1 MLICCME
8 GCEFNNSIS
17 NDEHVRCWLCD
28 EYAHAKCAGI
38 TDSVV
43 EMIEGRTGL
52 KWTCETCR
60 VVKSQMGRF
69 MKQTRT
75 EITELFREVRAVY
88 EKLAK
93 LESHITSR
101 KIQILTIRL
110 FNRLI
115 YLFYYLIVDPQKQTS
130 SVDRDSSSSPLHTF
144 EDTNDDKEVKDAD
157 SPIVQHNSTNMQIA
171 KIWHHNAAP
180 VVLPLHTNPVILK
193 AVPPMKAVFVS
204 RLVTSTTE
212 DALKYY
218 IVAKLSYP
226 NPDDIIVRK
235 IYNKQRR
242 KIASFKVMAPD
253 PIYYT
258 ILNPGFWPEHII
270 VHEFV
275 NKSLLQTNVEFIKYC

>member
-115 YLFYYLIVDPQKQTS
+115 YLFYYLIVDPQK
-130 SVDRDSSSSPLHTF
+130 
-144 EDTNDDKEVKDAD
+144 
-157 SPIVQHNSTNMQIA
+157 PISLWTVIQVLIHYTLLKILMMTKKLKMQSHLLFNTILRIC
-171 KIWHHNAAP
+171 KKRKYGIIMR
-180 VVLPLHTNPVILK
+180 LPWYYLYIPIRLFLK
-193 AVPPMKAVFVS
+193 
-204 RLVTSTTE
+204 LY
-212 DALKYY
+212 LQW
-218 IVAKLSYP
+218 KLCSYP
-226 NPDDIIVRK
+226 D
-235 IYNKQRR
+235 
-242 KIASFKVMAPD
+242 S
-253 PIYYT
+253 
-258 ILNPGFWPEHII
+258 
-270 VHEFV
+270 
-275 NKSLLQTNVEFIKYC
+275 

>member
-1 MLICCME
+1 MLICCIE
-8 GCEFNNSIS
+8 GCELNNSIS

-43 EMIEGRTGL
+43 EMIEERSGL
-52 KWTCETCR
+52 KWTCENCR
-60 VVKSQMGRF
+60 VIKSQMGRF

-75 EITELFREVRAVY
+75 EITELFKEIRAVHD
-88 EKLAK
+88 KLAK
-93 LESHITSR
+93 LESHLTS
-101 KIQILTIRL
+101 L
-110 FNRLI
+110 
-115 YLFYYLIVDPQKQTS
+115 DPQLPAKDGALS
-130 SVDRDSSSSPLHTF
+130 SNPCKIPPPTF
-144 EDTNDDKEVKDAD
+144 ADTNDDKEVEDYK
-157 SPIVQHNSTNMQIA
+157 SSNFIHNATGMHLV

-180 VVLPLHTNPVILK
+180 VVLPLQPNPDILK

-204 RLVTSTTE
+204 RLITSTTE
-212 DALKYY
+212 DALKHY
-218 IVAKLSYP
+218 IIAKLFYP

-253 PIYYT
+253 SIYYM

-275 NKSLLQTNVEFIKYC
+275 KKSFLQTNVEFTD

>member
-28 EYAHAKCAGI
+28 EYAHTKCAGI
-38 TDSVV
+38 SDSVV

-88 EKLAK
+88 EKLAM
-93 LESHITSR
+93 LESHITSH
-101 KIQILTIRL
+101 
-110 FNRLI
+110 
-115 YLFYYLIVDPQKQTS
+115 PQVPTS
-130 SVDRDSSSSPLHTF
+130 PVHSDFSSNPLHTF
-144 EDTNDDKEVKDAD
+144 EDTNDDREVEDAE
-157 SPIVQHNSTNMQIA
+157 SSVVQHNATDMQVV

-180 VVLPLHTNPVILK
+180 VVLPLHANPDPDILK

-204 RLVTSTTE
+204 RLITSTTE
-212 DALKYY
+212 DALKHY
-218 IVAKLSYP
+218 IVAKLPYF

-275 NKSLLQTNVEFIKYC
+275 KKSLLQTNVEFTKYC

>member
-93 LESHITSR
+93 LESHITS
-101 KIQILTIRL
+101 L
-110 FNRLI
+110 
-115 YLFYYLIVDPQKQTS
+115 DPQKPIYP
-130 SVDRDSSSSPLHTF
+130 VDSDSSSNPLHTF
-144 EDTNDDKEVKDAD
+144 EDTNDDKEVEDAE
-157 SPIVQHNSTNMQIA
+157 SSIVQHNSTNMQKA

-212 DALKYY
+212 DALKHY

-226 NPDDIIVRK
+226 NPDDII
-235 IYNKQRR
+235 
-242 KIASFKVMAPD
+242 
-253 PIYYT
+253 
-258 ILNPGFWPEHII
+258 
-270 VHEFV
+270 
-275 NKSLLQTNVEFIKYC
+275 